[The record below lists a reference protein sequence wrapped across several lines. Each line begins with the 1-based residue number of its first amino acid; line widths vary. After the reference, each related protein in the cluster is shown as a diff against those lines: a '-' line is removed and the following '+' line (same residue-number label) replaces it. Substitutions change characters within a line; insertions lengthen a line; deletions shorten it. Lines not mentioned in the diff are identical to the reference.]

1 MSKWLYDPEMDSRN
15 GKEFTYNLPIH
26 ENDKLLNGFLYR
38 EVMDVVIANY
48 GHNIT
53 EKQFDKAVRK
63 FLDMRIV
70 EMKENLML
78 CKANML
84 KEIRKAD

>member
-26 ENDKLLNGFLYR
+26 ENDILFNGFSSR

-48 GHNIT
+48 GHDIT
-53 EKQFDKAVRK
+53 EKQFDKAVRE

-78 CKANML
+78 CKTNML

>member
-15 GKEFTYNLPIH
+15 GKEFTCNLPIH
-26 ENDKLLNGFLYR
+26 ENDTLLNGFSYR
-38 EVMDVVIANY
+38 EIMDVVIANY

-53 EKQFDKAVRK
+53 EKQFDKAVK
-63 FLDMRIV
+63 EFLDMRIV

-78 CKANML
+78 CKSNML
-84 KEIRKAD
+84 KEIRKE